1 MTRSNARE
9 LAVHLIY
16 AVQCSGESVDRVL
29 ETRMDQTYYDCLAD
43 ESEVYAEMPSQ
54 KQRSYIAAVVAGVE
68 AHREELD
75 AIIARYSIGW
85 NLNRIS
91 RLARA
96 IMELAIYEALYVDDV
111 PQNVAIHEAVLLSQK
126 YEEPETAAFVNG
138 VLGSFSRDRE
148 TDQ

>member
-43 ESEVYAEMPSQ
+43 ESEVSAEKPSQ

>member
-43 ESEVYAEMPSQ
+43 ESEVYAEKPSQ